1 MTLRDR
7 DTLLR
12 LPASELTAQERMAV
26 FDDHEWRMSNLYKII
41 DKDGNEVTF
50 VPYDHQ
56 RKLMKGAWWRNL
68 IVKARQ
74 TGYSTIIQLL
84 MLDRCLIEPN
94 TNAAVVAQ
102 DEDSATIIFRKIK
115 FAYDRLPDEIKAL
128 RPLTK
133 DSASELMFSNG
144 SSLRVATSAR
154 SQTLQM
160 LHISEY
166 GKICAKYPD
175 KAREVMTGS
184 LPAAQTGIVFIESTA
199 EGREGDF
206 YEKTQQARALHD
218 AGKKLSR
225 LEYRF
230 HFMAWWEWPK
240 YRLPSELAV
249 ITGIDHDYF
258 NKIENVIGTKIDNDQ
273 RAWYV
278 HTRDTDFGGDAQL
291 MKQEYP
297 STPDEPFEVSVDG
310 VYYAE
315 QLSAARRQNRVC
327 DLPYDPR
334 VPVNTFWDLG
344 LNDDTAIWFHQKI
357 GTFEHFIDYYE
368 TNDAPFS
375 TIVNAMQERG
385 YVWGRH
391 YLPHD
396 GRHRSRGVDTLKTA
410 EDMLHDLGLRNTEIV
425 ERTPNVGVAIRQCK
439 DAFPRYKF
447 DRTKCAI
454 GIVHLEHYRK
464 TWSPRLGA
472 WTDQPLKNGHQHAAD
487 ALRQHAQQFD
497 GEMQVPVGTRPK
509 RRVSAMAV

>member
-1 MTLRDR
+1 MPPRDR

-12 LPASELTAQERMAV
+12 LPASELTPQERMAV
-26 FDDHEWRMSNLYKII
+26 FEDHEWRMSNLYKII
-41 DKDGNEVTF
+41 DKEGNEVTF
-50 VPYDHQ
+50 VPNVQQH
-56 RKLMKGAWWRNL
+56 RLMKAMWWRNL
-68 IVKARQ
+68 IVKSRQ
-74 TGYSTIIQLL
+74 MGYSTIIQLL

-115 FAYDRLPDEIKAL
+115 FAYDRLPDEIKEL
-128 RPLTK
+128 RSLK
-133 DSASELMFSNG
+133 RESASELMLANG

-175 KAREVMTGS
+175 KAREIVTGS

-206 YEKTQQARALHD
+206 YEKTIKARALAD
-218 AGKKLSR
+218 AKKKLSR

-230 HFMAWWEWPK
+230 HFAPWFEWPK
-240 YRLPSELAV
+240 YRLPADSAV
-249 ITGIDHDYF
+249 ITGVDHDYF
-258 NKIENVIGTKIDNDQ
+258 NKIENVTGAKIDDEQ

-278 HTRDTDFGGDAQL
+278 TTRDIEFGGDPQL
-291 MKQEYP
+291 MKQEYC
-297 STPDEPFEVSVDG
+297 STADEPFEVSVDG

-315 QLSAARRQNRVC
+315 QMSAARRQDRIC

-344 LNDDTAIWFHQKI
+344 LNDDTCIWFHQRI

-396 GRHRSRGVDTLKTA
+396 GKHRRQGIDAIKTA

-425 ERTPNVGVAIRQCK
+425 AVTPNVGVAIRQCK

-447 DRTKCAI
+447 DRTKCAV
-454 GIVHLEHYRK
+454 GLNHMDHYRK

-497 GEMQVPVGTRPK
+497 GEAQVTTGTRPK